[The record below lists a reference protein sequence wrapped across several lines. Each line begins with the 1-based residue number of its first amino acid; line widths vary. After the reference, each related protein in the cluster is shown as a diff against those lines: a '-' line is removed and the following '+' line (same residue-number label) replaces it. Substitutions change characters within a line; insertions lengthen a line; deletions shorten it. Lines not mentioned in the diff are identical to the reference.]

1 MEKRIIDQFKESHR
15 EIDLINDRATIDGKL
30 YFIREK
36 SFNNGII
43 TIKCSI
49 YQFLDDVSAFYTIK
63 MELAGFI
70 TKWHHYQIAIS
81 TINKSDTFL
90 TRLKNRIKIIKYFLL
105 N

>member
-1 MEKRIIDQFKESHR
+1 MDKRTIDQFKGSQR
-15 EIDLINDRATIDGKL
+15 EIDLINDRVAIDGKL

-49 YQFLDDVSAFYTIK
+49 YQFLDDVSAYYTIK
-63 MELAGFI
+63 MELAGFV
-70 TKWHHYQIAIS
+70 TKWHHYLIAMS
-81 TINKSDTFL
+81 CINKSDTFI